1 MCELTQCQSIKP
13 NPSSSIIRTSIK
25 EHLRPIKKPNRELI
39 SDRNPRPLITE
50 NFPTNQIPSDPY
62 STMCSQRSHGEAS
75 ETILWVQLLGHY
87 EFQFSPVDF
96 NWFWDLS
103 SPTSHH
109 FHRKL
114 ANHPTIP
121 RSTKWFSGLFTQAL
135 PTSPNYSAGLQSSRA
150 MAAMAPE
157 ASAEARRPGLGSPAL
172 QVCSPQGEISDIS
185 NEWMKMM

>member
-1 MCELTQCQSIKP
+1 MGHVNQDFDHFKPGLQHLNSRRKDFMCELTQCQSIKP

-25 EHLRPIKKPNRELI
+25 EHLRPIKKTTRELI
-39 SDRNPRPLITE
+39 NDRNPRPLITE

-62 STMCSQRSHGEAS
+62 STMCSQRSHGEES

-121 RSTKWFSGLFTQAL
+121 RSTK
-135 PTSPNYSAGLQSSRA
+135 
-150 MAAMAPE
+150 
-157 ASAEARRPGLGSPAL
+157 
-172 QVCSPQGEISDIS
+172 
-185 NEWMKMM
+185 